1 MVFFVIVKDMKN
13 ERAWN
18 SEYRDSKLITQSVQP
33 QKDFFRF
40 LEWVKKNKNMELDSG
55 ITVLDLGCGVGR
67 NGYYIAEKYNAVVH
81 GWDFSE
87 AAIKKGNKLFHH
99 ENLHLEKRDMTHDFP
114 LDDNSVDLIL
124 DITASN
130 ALSESGRQKYLSEV
144 NRVLRPGGYM
154 YVRTLAKEGDKNAR
168 GLIKNFPG
176 TEHDTYNHPEL
187 GVTERVFSGPDFKQ
201 IYEKYFRVIRMLRKS
216 GYQRFG
222 KQNYKRNYWNVYIQ
236 KPE

>member
-1 MVFFVIVKDMKN
+1 MKN
-13 ERAWN
+13 EKAWD
-18 SEYRDSKLITQSVQP
+18 SEYREPKLITQSVQP

-40 LEWVKKNKNMELDSG
+40 LEWIKKNKNMDLKSG

-67 NGYYIAEKYNAVVH
+67 NGYYMAEKYNAVVY
-81 GWDFSE
+81 GWDFSDH
-87 AAIKKGNKLFHH
+87 AIEKGKGLFQH

-114 LDDNSVDLIL
+114 LEDNSVDLIL

-130 ALSESGRQKYLSEV
+130 ALSESGRAKYLLEMS
-144 NRVLRPGGYM
+144 RVLKPGGYI

-176 TEHDTYNHPEL
+176 KEYDTYKHPEL
-187 GVTERVFSGPDFKQ
+187 GVIERVFSGPDFKT

-236 KPE
+236 KPEI